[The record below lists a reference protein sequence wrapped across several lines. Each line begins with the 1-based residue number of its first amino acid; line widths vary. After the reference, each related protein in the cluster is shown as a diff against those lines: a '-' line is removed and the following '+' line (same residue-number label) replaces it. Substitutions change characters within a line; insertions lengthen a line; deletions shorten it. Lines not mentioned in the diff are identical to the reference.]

1 MTQTPKLGSNG
12 ADPVI
17 QSPQKRY
24 IVGSLISDPI
34 LKHCMGHPPQ
44 SSHAKEG
51 WFGITLIDTRV

>member
-34 LKHCMGHPPQ
+34 LKHWGTLFSQAMQKRG
-44 SSHAKEG
+44 SSA
-51 WFGITLIDTRV
+51 